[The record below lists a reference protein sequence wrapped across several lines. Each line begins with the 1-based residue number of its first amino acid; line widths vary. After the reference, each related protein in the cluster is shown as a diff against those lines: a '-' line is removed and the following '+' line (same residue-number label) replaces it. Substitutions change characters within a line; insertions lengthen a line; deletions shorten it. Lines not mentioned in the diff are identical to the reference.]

1 MDSDQIPSL
10 MVHSLYQS
18 IIALVSMLY
27 NYCTKKQPLLVAM
40 SVLGDQLLKSSL
52 HTFNIYYIYNIN
64 YIYALLINTNKQEA
78 NGWWGT
84 ITTML
89 DKRIDHLQRTRFQS
103 YVEIIYIV
111 FLSLHSN
118 GRRKYN
124 SSMFN
129 S

>member
-52 HTFNIYYIYNIN
+52 HKFNIC
-64 YIYALLINTNKQEA
+64 
-78 NGWWGT
+78 
-84 ITTML
+84 
-89 DKRIDHLQRTRFQS
+89 
-103 YVEIIYIV
+103 V
-111 FLSLHSN
+111 
-118 GRRKYN
+118 
-124 SSMFN
+124 
-129 S
+129 